1 MTKGLQAAAD
11 AAAYYDRS
19 LEDTTESLMSFL
31 KGNFANDAALG
42 VSCTETTRNAAAME
56 LFGQKYNELSE
67 IQKQQTLL
75 KMVTDAQELSG
86 AMGQAAREAE
96 GWENVIGNLSEAWRQ
111 FLGALGELYLDDV
124 ISVVQ
129 VITINLQGLAGILK
143 EDLCAQLKDVSKNY
157 KDMLEQADEG
167 ISSTEAEIIAIQ
179 SKSNRYEELLE
190 KEQLTATEE
199 AELKQLAEDLQA
211 ILPETTSVIDSQTGA
226 YQSCAT
232 AVKVLTDNL
241 REQAVVQ
248 AYSDKITAAA
258 QAAADAQSIIIDAN
272 ATLEE
277 EFTKHGI
284 TSQAERERILTYTNN
299 KILRDAADA
308 RDAAQKQYDQA
319 IADQEQFYA
328 DMQAAQNDFNNSVA
342 NTISSKQI
350 IMGGASDAAED
361 TASDAADVI
370 SEYDTQT
377 KSFID
382 DLDNKLALHQ
392 INESMYYDSC
402 KKYLKDYCNTSSKE
416 YWTLY
421 DKTQA
426 YYDKQADA
434 QKKAADTATKQAD
447 SSAKKVA
454 SQKEKQQKEDLTNA
468 KKAYDELLEAY
479 KNHTIDKAEYEKEY
493 TALLQQYKD
502 VQVDLTKYASE
513 KMADYETKQQ
523 ETQQKTVKD
532 SLTKIYNEYDKAMQ
546 EIDNKVQSY
555 ANKIGKN
562 FTDLMNIEK
571 DEDGKITSIS
581 NGNGITDENKQL
593 EAYLSQL
600 QKLKQK
606 GVSQTLL
613 TQLANM
619 DLETAYA
626 TAKYW
631 NSLSEAQL
639 KNLSSNWQKNA
650 DIRQQI
656 AEEVYADEAKNTAQS
671 YCDKIIEA
679 ISELE
684 PELQQF
690 AMNVVQSLFTGI
702 DTSGDAGLESL
713 ANLEDILKDYM
724 GLAIDD
730 TAQNTEVAKKSQDV
744 GKTVANNMAAGI
756 RQQSGEFREALEEA
770 LQTAVAKL
778 GVDAQFNVSLTGKGN
793 GSITNNNNGG
803 NITINQTISGNPT
816 EQSLIMARKESQ
828 KTANS
833 LVK

>member
-1 MTKGLQAAAD
+1 
-11 AAAYYDRS
+11 
-19 LEDTTESLMSFL
+19 
-31 KGNFANDAALG
+31 
-42 VSCTETTRNAAAME
+42 
-56 LFGQKYNELSE
+56 
-67 IQKQQTLL
+67 
-75 KMVTDAQELSG
+75 
-86 AMGQAAREAE
+86 MGQAAREAD

-111 FLGALGELYLDDV
+111 FLGALGELYLDDI
-124 ISVVQ
+124 ISVIQ
-129 VITINLQGLAGILK
+129 VVTTNLQGLAATLK

-277 EFTKHGI
+277 EFTKRGI
-284 TSQAERERILTYTNN
+284 ASQAERERILAYTNN

-342 NTISSKQI
+342 NTIGSKQI
-350 IMGGASDAAED
+350 IMGEAANAAKN
-361 TASDAADVI
+361 TADDVAEVI
-370 SEYDTQT
+370 SEYDAQTQ
-377 KSFID
+377 SFID
-382 DLDNKLALHQ
+382 DLDNKLAMHQ
-392 INESMYYDSC
+392 INEGMYYDNC
-402 KKYLKDYCNTSSKE
+402 KQYLKDYCSTSSKE
-416 YWTLY
+416 YWKLY

-434 QKKAADTATKQAD
+434 QKKAADAATKQAETA
-447 SSAKKVA
+447 AKTA
-454 SQKEKQQKEDLTNA
+454 TSQKEKQQKEDLTNA
-468 KKAYDELLEAY
+468 KKAYDELLDAY

-502 VQVDLTKYASE
+502 IQVDLTKYASE
-513 KMADYETKQQ
+513 KMTDYEAKQQ
-523 ETQQKTVKD
+523 EAQQKTVKD

-546 EIDNKVQSY
+546 DIDNKVQSY

-571 DEDGKITSIS
+571 DEGGKITSIS

-606 GVSQTLL
+606 KVSQTLL
-613 TQLANM
+613 TQLADM

-631 NSLSEAQL
+631 NSLSEVQL

-656 AEEVYADEAKNTAQS
+656 AEEMYADEAKNTAQT

-713 ANLEDILKDYM
+713 ADLEDILKDYM

-744 GKTVANNMAAGI
+744 GKTVADNMAAGI
-756 RQQSGEFREALEEA
+756 RQQSGEFKEALEEA
-770 LQTAVAKL
+770 LQTAVAQL
-778 GVDAQFNVSLTGKGN
+778 GVDAQFNVSLAGKGGGN
-793 GSITNNNNGG
+793 ITNNNSGG